1 MSVQQSK
8 CLTSLVAKR
17 SSQNGWHQVRRFFV
31 KKTLVKE
38 MLLIIT
44 NIVPLFNVEVD
55 AGTIAENIY
64 KFVDVNDKQPV
75 EQKGY
80 ARKKVEGPMI
90 NY

>member
-1 MSVQQSK
+1 
-8 CLTSLVAKR
+8 
-17 SSQNGWHQVRRFFV
+17 
-31 KKTLVKE
+31 

-55 AGTIAENIY
+55 AGTIAESIY